1 MRLLVTRPRDDA
13 DALAAALAR
22 RGIEA
27 LVDPL
32 LSVADVNGPAPD
44 LSGVQAVLITSANGV
59 RAFARRHE
67 GREIAVYAVG
77 DASARAAREL
87 GFSAVV
93 SASGD
98 VDALAALVEAELDPA
113 VGALVH
119 VAGSHVAGN
128 LSAMLESAGFV
139 IRRHVLYEA
148 QAAESLSG
156 ETEKALHRGELDGVL
171 LYSPRTA
178 AAFARLVAAAG
189 LSAALDGVTAYCLS
203 EAVADEIRNLPWR
216 GVIVAPEPD
225 QEALLDAVDTG
236 P

>member
-1 MRLLVTRPRDDA
+1 MRLLVTRPREDA
-13 DALAAALAR
+13 EALTAALAR
-22 RGIEA
+22 RGIET
-27 LVDPL
+27 LVEPL
-32 LSVADVNGPAPD
+32 LSVADVDGPAPD
-44 LSGVQAVLITSANGV
+44 LSGVQAILITSANGV

-87 GFSAVV
+87 GFSTVV

-98 VDALAALVEAELDPA
+98 VDTLAALVEAELDPA
-113 VGALVH
+113 AGALIH

-128 LSAMLESAGFV
+128 LSAMLESARFE

-148 QAAESLSG
+148 RAAETFSG
-156 ETEKALHRGELDGVL
+156 ETENALRRGELDGVL

-203 EAVADEIRNLPWR
+203 EPVANEIRDLPWHD
-216 GVIVAPEPD
+216 VIVAPEPD
-225 QEALLDAVDTG
+225 QEALLDAVDAG